1 MRHFISEFQKL
12 VAKNDRRSE
21 LMMRRIRVKHP
32 ILHLITINAFKYLF
46 ENGKLLRPKAGQQ
59 IYQEYQPAKAH
70 FYIVM
75 YGQIEF
81 KNSKVGKFGD
91 VMGLGWTIGEEI
103 LYSDDDD
110 KEIMRLENCVAI
122 NQACILQIT
131 VDDLVCMSTQK
142 HVMGG
147 GSNLENDY
155 KIILSFLEKNY
166 EVKSGWRKDKGLLG
180 SIKE

>member
-1 MRHFISEFQKL
+1 
-12 VAKNDRRSE
+12 
-21 LMMRRIRVKHP
+21 
-32 ILHLITINAFKYLF
+32 
-46 ENGKLLRPKAGQQ
+46 
-59 IYQEYQPAKAH
+59 
-70 FYIVM
+70 M

-81 KNSKVGKFGD
+81 RNSKVGKFGD

-103 LYSDDDD
+103 LYSEEDDAA
-110 KEIMRLENCVAI
+110 ILRLENCVAI
-122 NQACILQIT
+122 NQACILQVS

-166 EVKSGWRKDKGLLG
+166 EVKSGWRKDKGLFG
-180 SIKE
+180 SIKERSREDDK

>member
-1 MRHFISEFQKL
+1 MEEEEDGDQEDSDNYDTEYSHISKTLDTEMRHFISEFQKL

-75 YGQIEF
+75 YG
-81 KNSKVGKFGD
+81 
-91 VMGLGWTIGEEI
+91 
-103 LYSDDDD
+103 
-110 KEIMRLENCVAI
+110 
-122 NQACILQIT
+122 
-131 VDDLVCMSTQK
+131 
-142 HVMGG
+142 
-147 GSNLENDY
+147 
-155 KIILSFLEKNY
+155 
-166 EVKSGWRKDKGLLG
+166 
-180 SIKE
+180 